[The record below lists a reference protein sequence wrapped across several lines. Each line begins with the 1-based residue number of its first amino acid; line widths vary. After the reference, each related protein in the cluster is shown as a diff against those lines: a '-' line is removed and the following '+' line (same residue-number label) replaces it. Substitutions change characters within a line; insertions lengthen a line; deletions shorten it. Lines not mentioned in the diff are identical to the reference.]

1 MSEMIKHGIEEA
13 NKELIQEN
21 HEKFMQE
28 VIIFIFYFIQIL
40 RQSFC

>member
-21 HEKFMQE
+21 QEKIMQD
-28 VIIFIFYFIQIL
+28 VSLYWISQYIL
-40 RQSFC
+40 I